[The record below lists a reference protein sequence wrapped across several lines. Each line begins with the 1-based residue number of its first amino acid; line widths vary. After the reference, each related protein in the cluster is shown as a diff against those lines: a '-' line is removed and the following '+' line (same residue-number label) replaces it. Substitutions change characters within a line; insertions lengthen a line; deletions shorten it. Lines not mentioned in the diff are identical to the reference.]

1 MKVTAGLFDGLKSKS
16 PAKEVRKGNVKLPPP
31 RTPKVDF
38 PTKLSKPKAPVAP
51 PKKSPLPEVTKFAR
65 ASVPQTNRDLD
76 RKGGRSSYNLGRGNT
91 RKQGE
96 TLWLPNTPRPEW
108 LDGSLP
114 GDRGFDPLGLSK
126 PTSYIQM
133 DLDAL
138 DQNSA
143 VNKAGGVVGSFASN
157 ADEVSPD
164 ALAPYSEVFGLAR
177 FRENE
182 VIHGRWAML
191 ATLGVIVA
199 EASTGVAWQDAGKV
213 ELDGAQY
220 LGFPLPF
227 TLTQLVWI
235 EALLV
240 GGAEVYRNTELDT
253 EKRAY
258 PGGWFD
264 PLRLASGDDNRAFK
278 LKEAE
283 LKHGRLAMIAFLGFS
298 VQAWTTGEG
307 ALGSLAKFATSFAG

>member
-1 MKVTAGLFDGLKSKS
+1 MLTDALL
-16 PAKEVRKGNVKLPPP
+16 
-31 RTPKVDF
+31 TPHD
-38 PTKLSKPKAPVAP
+38 PLT
-51 PKKSPLPEVTKFAR
+51 PLPTPPSA
-65 ASVPQTNRDLD
+65 L
-76 RKGGRSSYNLGRGNT
+76 
-91 RKQGE
+91 GE

-283 LKHGRLAMIAFLGFS
+283 LKHGRLAMVGC
-298 VQAWTTGEG
+298 G
-307 ALGSLAKFATSFAG
+307 AGGGGDVWGGAGKCIGRDCARLAPGKDEVRAAVPGDQPPD